1 MTLKEISECSEENK
15 IVDKK
20 GICVVKYVV
29 LCTRPH
35 IALSMCPENCTW
47 NFFFI
52 NTLGNLDHEG
62 TWHRNLE
69 LHLIHP
75 SGAYDFTFRATESS
89 YTPWGANTAICT
101 QNKDVK
107 A

>member
-1 MTLKEISECSEENK
+1 M
-15 IVDKK
+15 DKTSY
-20 GICVVKYVV
+20 CTKYMPRK
-29 LCTRPH
+29 LYMEF
-35 IALSMCPENCTW
+35 L
-47 NFFFI
+47 I

-62 TWHRNLE
+62 TWCRNLE